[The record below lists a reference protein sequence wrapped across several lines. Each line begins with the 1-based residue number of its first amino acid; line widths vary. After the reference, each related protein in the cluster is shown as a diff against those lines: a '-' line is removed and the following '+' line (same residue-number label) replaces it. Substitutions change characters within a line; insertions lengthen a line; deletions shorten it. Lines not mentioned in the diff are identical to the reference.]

1 MSTSKSISKLWKLAK
16 ELRNSGLDYMEYT
29 IEITLPLFL
38 KMSVETS
45 QEKKI
50 FPKNYSWN
58 KLIQSR
64 GQLKLKYYNEIISK
78 LSSSKDKRI
87 SNIFKN
93 AQTSITKPV
102 TLAKILDT
110 INQLDWFSAK
120 EEGLGDFYESL
131 LEKTGSEGGK
141 GAINILPQEK

>member
-38 KMSVETS
+38 RCLLRQVK
-45 QEKKI
+45 KKI

-120 EEGLGDFYESL
+120 EEGLGDFYESH
-131 LEKTGSEGGK
+131 
-141 GAINILPQEK
+141 